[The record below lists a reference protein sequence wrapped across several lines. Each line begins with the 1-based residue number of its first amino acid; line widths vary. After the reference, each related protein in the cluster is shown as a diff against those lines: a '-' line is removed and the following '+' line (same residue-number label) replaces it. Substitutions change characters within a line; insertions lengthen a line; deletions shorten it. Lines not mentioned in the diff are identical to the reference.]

1 MVVIRLLLILRIL
14 TWDDDKTNGGI
25 DVNKLFFKLT
35 THRTGNNADGVIVIM
50 LLLAWN

>member
-14 TWDDDKTNGGI
+14 TWDDVKTNGGI
-25 DVNKLFFKLT
+25 DVNKLFFKFT
-35 THRTGNNADGVIVIM
+35 THRIGRDADGVLDMM